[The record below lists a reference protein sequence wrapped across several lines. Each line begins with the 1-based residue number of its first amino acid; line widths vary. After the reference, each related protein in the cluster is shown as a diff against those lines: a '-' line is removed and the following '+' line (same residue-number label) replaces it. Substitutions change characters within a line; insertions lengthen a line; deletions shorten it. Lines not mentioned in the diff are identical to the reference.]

1 MIMEQA
7 QQNEHK
13 HKGIESSLT
22 SGIHNSYWIDVLPA
36 LQYVPLESHL
46 QTDVVIIGGGMA
58 GVSIAYRLIRLGKR
72 VVLVEDGDIGSGES
86 GRTTAHL
93 ASALDDRYYE
103 LERIFGKEGARY
115 AAESHQA
122 AIDFIEQTVQQEG
135 IDCEFERVPGYLFL
149 HPSDKEE
156 SLEKEFHAAR
166 EAGLDVVLT
175 DRVPGLPA
183 KAPGLSFANQAQ
195 FHPLKYLRGL
205 CTAIT
210 EGGGRIFTSTK
221 AVKID
226 HTGIETDKGFR
237 VDADH
242 VVVATNTPVNDKY
255 AIHLKQFAYRTYVIG
270 GLIEKGRLQ
279 PALWWD
285 TGDFRANSSIPP
297 YHYCRLQSY
306 NETQDLLICGGEDHA
321 TGLAFA
327 QQITDSERYGQLECW
342 AREKFGITDVIY
354 RWSGQVM
361 EPMDSL
367 AYIGR
372 NPGDEDNVFIVT
384 GDSGNGMTHA
394 TIAALLIP
402 DLIAGNVNKWK
413 KIYDPQRVKFFRSGK
428 TWLKEFVG
436 GLLRYMKEYPYDADV
451 VEISSIRQGEGK
463 IVELGNNKYG
473 VYRDEDDDLHIVSAV
488 CTHLQCIVQWN
499 NDEKSWDCPCHGSR
513 YTYKGKVVNGPANS
527 DLFYYREKAS
537 QGQLR

>member
-1 MIMEQA
+1 MEQA
-7 QQNEHK
+7 QQNEQ
-13 HKGIESSLT
+13 KGAKSSIT
-22 SGIHNSYWIDVLPA
+22 SGVHNSYWIDDLPA
-36 LQYVPLESHL
+36 LQFIPLRENL
-46 QTDVVIIGGGMA
+46 QADVVIIGGGMA
-58 GVSIAYRLIRLGKR
+58 GVSIAYRLTQLGTR
-72 VVLVEDGDIGSGES
+72 VVLVEDGNIGSGES

-103 LERIFGKEGARY
+103 LERIFGKEGARH

-122 AIDFIEQTVQQEG
+122 AIDFIEQTVRNED
-135 IDCEFERVPGYLFL
+135 IDCDFERVPGYLFL
-149 HPSDKEE
+149 HATDKEE
-156 SLEKEFHAAR
+156 SLEKEYHAAKA
-166 EAGLDVVLT
+166 AGLDVALI
-175 DRVPGLPA
+175 DNI
-183 KAPGLSFANQAQ
+183 PGLSAKGPGLVFANQAQ
-195 FHPLKYLRGL
+195 FHPLKYLNGL
-205 CTAIT
+205 CNVIMNR
-210 EGGGRIFTSTK
+210 GGKLFTSTK

-226 HTGIETDKGFR
+226 NTGIETDGGFR
-237 VDADH
+237 VDAAH

-255 AIHLKQFAYRTYVIG
+255 AIHFKQFAYRTYVIG
-270 GLIEKGRLQ
+270 GLLPKGSREH
-279 PALWWD
+279 ALWWD
-285 TGDFRANSSIPP
+285 TGDFKANSSLPP
-297 YHYCRLQSY
+297 YHYCRLQPY
-306 NETQDLLICGGEDHA
+306 NDTHDLLICGGEDHT

-327 QQITDSERYGQLECW
+327 QHIADEERYSQLECW
-342 AREKFGITDVIY
+342 SREKFGITDVIY

-384 GDSGNGMTHA
+384 GDSGNGLTHA

-402 DLIAGNVNKWK
+402 DLIVGNVNRWK

-436 GLLRYMKEYPYDADV
+436 GLLRYMREYPYDADV
-451 VEISSIRQGEGK
+451 VEISTIRQGEGK

-488 CTHLQCIVQWN
+488 CTHLNCIIQWN
-499 NDEKSWDCPCHGSR
+499 SDEKSWDCPCHGSR
-513 YTYKGKVVNGPANS
+513 YTYKGKVINGPANK

-537 QGQLR
+537 LGQLR

>member
-1 MIMEQA
+1 MEQA
-7 QQNEHK
+7 QQHEQK
-13 HKGIESSLT
+13 HLRSGLT
-22 SGIHNSYWIDVLPA
+22 SGVHNSYWTDSMPVMEFAPLRKDV
-36 LQYVPLESHL
+36 

-58 GVSIAYRLIRLGKR
+58 GVSIAYRLTQLGR
-72 VVLVEDGDIGSGES
+72 RIVLLEDGAIGSGES

-115 AAESHQA
+115 AAESHRA
-122 AIDFIEQTVQQEG
+122 AIDFIEQTVRKEN
-135 IDCEFERVPGYLFL
+135 IDCDFERLPGYLFL
-149 HPSDKEE
+149 HSSDKEE
-156 SLEKEFHAAR
+156 SLEKEYHAAKA
-166 EAGLDVVLT
+166 AGLDVALT
-175 DRVPGLPA
+175 DSIPGMEFKGPGLV
-183 KAPGLSFANQAQ
+183 FANQGQ
-195 FHPLKYLRGL
+195 FHPLKYLHGL
-205 CTAIT
+205 CNAIVNS
-210 EGGGRIFTSTK
+210 GGSIFTSTK
-221 AVKID
+221 AGKID
-226 HTGIETDKGFR
+226 HTGVVTDQGFR
-237 VDADH
+237 VDADY

-255 AIHLKQFAYRTYVIG
+255 AIHFKQFAYRTYVIG
-270 GLIEKGRLQ
+270 GLVEKGSK
-279 PALWWD
+279 PHALWWD
-285 TGDFRANSSIPP
+285 TGDSRANASIPP
-297 YHYCRLQSY
+297 YHYCRLQPY
-306 NETQDLLICGGEDHA
+306 NDTHDLLICGGQDHA
-321 TGLAFA
+321 TGLAFSE
-327 QQITDSERYGQLECW
+327 QIAEEERYNQLECW
-342 AREKFGITDVIY
+342 AREKFRITDVVY

-413 KIYDPQRVKFFRSGK
+413 KIYDPQRIKFLRSGK

-436 GLLRYMKEYPYDADV
+436 ALMRYMKEYPYDADV

-473 VYRDEDDDLHIVSAV
+473 VYRDEDDDLHIVSAI

-499 NDEKSWDCPCHGSR
+499 GDEKSWDCPCHGSR
-513 YTYKGKVVNGPANS
+513 FSYKGKVINGPANK
-527 DLFYYREKAS
+527 DLFYHREKAS
-537 QGQLR
+537 LGQLR